1 MRKNRKTTRKR
12 TGKLEKGDQRLCLQ
26 WKRKSV
32 FHSFLKKISSVGVN
46 LFVLC
51 CMVVQSWLIESS
63 DTNLFWWYT
72 SLFELGS
79 VWYQHVAFFMNVSTK
94 RLLPTYFDKISI
106 VSIFSSTYFLF
117 AASSLSFGL
126 AKIDDFSIV
135 HIFISFLNCVTKIAW
150 DYREI
155 HFVIVF
161 FSNQRI
167 PSGGSSVPGGTIW
180 SSSSTNAHFGLPF

>member
-94 RLLPTYFDKISI
+94 RLLPTYFDKKWI
-106 VSIFSSTYFLF
+106 VSVFSSTYFLF
-117 AASSLSFGL
+117 GVICIG
-126 AKIDDFSIV
+126 KIDDLV
-135 HIFISFLNCVTKIAW
+135 LFISL
-150 DYREI
+150 
-155 HFVIVF
+155 
-161 FSNQRI
+161 
-167 PSGGSSVPGGTIW
+167 SVSLTVSPRLLGTIEK
-180 SSSSTNAHFGLPF
+180 LIL